1 MNRRFKT
8 GTAASLLIVS
18 LLAGCKDGKDPKGDG
33 TPPPRP
39 VAGAKSSTPAPNANL
54 PGQAQTKVAVQEVG
68 KQEVTIDQT
77 FTAQTLA
84 AKQVEVRSR
93 IEGNLNSFSF
103 REGSQVSEGQVL
115 FQIDPRP
122 LLANV
127 AAAQAQV
134 EIARA
139 NLNFA
144 RTKVNLKKAQADQA
158 KAQTDLNYQQKEVD
172 RYKPLV
178 DRAIIPRQL
187 FDQTVAQRDAAK
199 AQLDAAKA
207 ETENTAIRDA
217 SGIQTAQAQLEAS
230 LAALDSAQINLDY
243 TTVYAPITGTIGQLN
258 VYPGNLV
265 QPGGEPLVTLSSTN
279 PIYVEFSIS
288 ESDYLKLA
296 TKVEETGKKQGNRVF
311 QLLLADGK
319 PYKHLG
325 KFNMIDRA
333 VDATTGTIRV
343 RLEYAN
349 PMNLLRPGQFV
360 NVRLNKAEVPDAL
373 LIHQRAV
380 MELQSSKY
388 VYVVDKDNKVEQRE
402 ITVGERYQG
411 SYVVTKGLKQG
422 ERVIVDGMAK
432 VKPGMTV
439 STEEAKS

>member
-1 MNRRFKT
+1 M
-8 GTAASLLIVS
+8 
-18 LLAGCKDGKDPKGDG
+18 
-33 TPPPRP
+33 
-39 VAGAKSSTPAPNANL
+39 
-54 PGQAQTKVAVQEVG
+54 TKVAVQEIG

-84 AKQVEVRSR
+84 AKEVEVRSR

-103 REGSQVSEGQVL
+103 REGSRVVEGQVL

-122 LLANV
+122 LLASV
-127 AAAQAQV
+127 ASAQAQV
-134 EIARA
+134 EVARA
-139 NLNFA
+139 NLNLA

-217 SGIQTAQAQLEAS
+217 SSIQTAQAQLDAA
-230 LAALDSAQINLDY
+230 LAALDSSQINLDY
-243 TTVYAPITGTIGQLN
+243 TTIYAPITGTIGQLN

-265 QPGGEPLVTLSSTN
+265 QPGGEPLVTLSSTD

-296 TKVEETGKKQGNRVF
+296 GKVEETGKRQGDRVF

-319 PYKHLG
+319 PYKYLG

-333 VDATTGTIRV
+333 VDAATGTIRV

-349 PMNLLRPGQFV
+349 PLGLLRPGQFV
-360 NVRLNKAEVPDAL
+360 NVRLNRAEVPDAL
-373 LIHQRAV
+373 LVPQRAV
-380 MELQSSKY
+380 MEVQSSKY
-388 VYVVDKDNKVEQRE
+388 VYIVDKENKVQQRD
-402 ITVGERYQG
+402 ISVGERYQS
-411 SYVVTKGLKQG
+411 SYVVTKGLTQG

-439 STEEAKS
+439 STEEAK